1 MRWPR
6 PTRRTLL
13 GGGLAAA
20 GLAAFGL
27 HRVSARPPVP
37 DGPVRLN
44 VEARRID
51 AFRPGDPGRQRFG
64 SLVFRGGLQLRASY
78 EGFGGFS
85 GLAFADDGRLVAISD
100 AAEWL
105 VARPERQGDRLVGL
119 AEAVMAPM
127 LAGNGVPLAATSAYD
142 TESLTI
148 AGGSAYVGVERVHQ
162 VLKFDWARSGVT
174 ARAERIAV
182 PAEARRLPRNRGLEA
197 IGVAPRGSPAA
208 GAIVAIA
215 ERSGEDETAGF
226 IIGGRRPGRF
236 ALSRRDGFDV
246 TDLAFLPGGD
256 LIVLERRYVPP
267 LSIAMRIRH
276 IEGRALVPGA
286 VLDGAALIEADNG
299 YEIDNMEGL
308 AVRRSVAGETILTV
322 ISDNN
327 FSMMQR
333 TLLLE
338 FVLAS

>member
-44 VEARRID
+44 VEARRIE

-64 SLVFRGGLQLRASY
+64 GLVFRGGLQLRASY

-119 AEAVMAPM
+119 TEAVMAPM

-148 AGGSAYVGVERVHQ
+148 AGGAAYVGVERVHQ

-197 IGVAPRGSPAA
+197 IGVAPRGSPVA

-267 LSIAMRIRH
+267 FSIAMRIRH

-299 YEIDNMEGL
+299 YEIDNMEGV

>member
-51 AFRPGDPGRQRFG
+51 AFRPGDPGRQRFSG
-64 SLVFRGGLQLRASY
+64 LVFRGGLQLRASY

-119 AEAVMAPM
+119 TEAVMAPM

-148 AGGSAYVGVERVHQ
+148 AGGAAYVGVERVHQ

-197 IGVAPRGSPAA
+197 IGVAPRGSPVA

-267 LSIAMRIRH
+267 FSIAMRIRH

-286 VLDGAALIEADNG
+286 VLDGTALIEADNG

>member
-6 PTRRTLL
+6 PTRRALL

-27 HRVSARPPVP
+27 HRVNARPPVP

-64 SLVFRGGLQLRASY
+64 ALVFRGGLQLKAGY

-119 AEAVMAPM
+119 AQVGMAPM

-148 AGGSAYVGVERVHQ
+148 AGGTAYVGVERVHQ
-162 VLKFDWARSGVT
+162 ILKFDWARSGVA
-174 ARAERIAV
+174 ARAERVAV
-182 PAEARRLPRNRGLEA
+182 PDEARRLPRNRGLEA
-197 IGVAPRGSPAA
+197 IGVAPRGSPVA

-236 ALSRRDGFDV
+236 AFGRRDGFDV

-267 LSIAMRIRH
+267 FSIGMRIRH

-286 VLDGAALIEADNG
+286 VLDGTALIEADNG

-308 AVRRSVAGETILTV
+308 AVRRGAAGETILTV

-338 FVLAS
+338 FALAP